1 VTQRV
6 SEDWNVEESTVV
18 NEWIAKGEKR
28 GIAIGEIRQTQQLIV
43 RLGVKRFGPPLTDI
57 EATVQAIQDRA
68 RLEQIADRI
77 DEASDWADLV
87 ATP

>member
-1 VTQRV
+1 
-6 SEDWNVEESTVV
+6 VEESTVV
-18 NEWIAKGEKR
+18 NEWIAKGEKREKAR

-68 RLEQIADRI
+68 RLERIADRI
-77 DEASDWADLV
+77 DEAFDWADLV